1 VVVNPLVIGGLVA
14 AIAAIVGSTL
24 IDGNSLG
31 VLVGPSSF
39 VLVVLGSLGATL
51 MAHDVADFKR
61 LPGAAMRA
69 FRGVPPDSD
78 DTITTLVEMAD
89 VARRD
94 GLLALEKRLDE
105 VDDPF
110 VRTGLQLV
118 ADGIEADTIRE
129 MLEIDMAALD
139 ERHRG
144 MIGMFESL
152 GGYAPT
158 FGMMGTV
165 IGLINM
171 LGNLSDPSQL
181 GLGMSLA
188 LLTTLYGVLFAN
200 LLYLPIGARLKRLNS
215 LELAARDLAMDAML
229 AIQEGTSPRVLVD
242 RLEAYLPPER
252 RLGYNARVGRAELND
267 ASAAP
272 EAA

>member
-1 VVVNPLVIGGLVA
+1 MNPLVIGGLVA
-14 AIAAIVGSTL
+14 SVLAIVGSTL

-39 VLVVLGSLGATL
+39 VLVFFGSFGATM
-51 MAHDVADFKR
+51 MAHDLKDLKR
-61 LPGAAMRA
+61 LPATLTRA
-69 FRGVPPDSD
+69 FKGVPRDED
-78 DTITTLVEMAD
+78 DTITVLVDMAD

-94 GLLALEKRLDE
+94 GLLALEKRLE
-105 VDDPF
+105 EIDDPF
-110 VRTGLQLV
+110 LRSGLQLI
-118 ADGIEADTIRE
+118 ADGIESDTVRE
-129 MLEIDMAALD
+129 MLEIDIAALD
-139 ERHRG
+139 ERHRSMFG
-144 MIGMFESL
+144 LFESL

-200 LLYLPIGARLKRLNS
+200 LLYLPIAGRLKRLNS
-215 LELAARDLAMDAML
+215 MELASRDLAMDAML
-229 AIQEGTSPRVLVD
+229 SIQDGVSPRVLVD

-252 RLGYNARVGRAELND
+252 RVGYNARVGRADLTD
-267 ASAAP
+267 ASAPP

>member
-1 VVVNPLVIGGLVA
+1 MNPLVIGGLVA
-14 AIAAIVGSTL
+14 SVLAIVVSTL

-39 VLVVLGSLGATL
+39 VLVFFGSFGAML
-51 MAHDVADFKR
+51 VAHDVADLKR
-61 LPGAAMRA
+61 LPAALLRA
-69 FRGVPPDSD
+69 LKGSPEDSD
-78 DTITTLVEMAD
+78 ATITVMIDMAD

-94 GLLALEKRLDE
+94 GLLALEKRLED

-110 VRTGLQLV
+110 LRSGLQLI
-118 ADGIEADTIRE
+118 ADGIEADTIHE
-129 MLEIDMAALD
+129 MLNIDIAALD
-139 ERHRG
+139 ERHRS
-144 MIGMFESL
+144 MFGMFESL

-200 LLYLPIGARLKRLNS
+200 LLYLPVANRLKRLNA
-215 LELAARDLAMDAML
+215 LELSARDLALDAML
-229 AIQEGTSPRVLVD
+229 SIQEGISPRVLVD
-242 RLEAYLPPER
+242 RLEAYLPPDQR
-252 RLGYNARVGRAELND
+252 VGYNARVGRADLTE
-267 ASAAP
+267 ASTAP

>member
-1 VVVNPLVIGGLVA
+1 MNPLVIGGLLA
-14 AIAAIVGSTL
+14 AVAAIVGSTL

-39 VLVVLGSLGATL
+39 VLVVVGSFGATL
-51 MAHDVADFKR
+51 MASDVKDLKR
-61 LPGAAMRA
+61 LPGALMRA
-69 FRGVPPDSD
+69 IKGVPADSD
-78 DTITTLVEMAD
+78 DTITTLIDMAD

-94 GLLALEKRLDE
+94 GLLALEQRLE
-105 VDDPF
+105 EIDDHF
-110 VRTGLQLV
+110 LRTGMQLI

-129 MLEIDMAALD
+129 MLEIDIAALD
-139 ERHRG
+139 ERHRT
-144 MIGMFESL
+144 MFGMFESL
-152 GGYAPT
+152 GSYAPT

-200 LLYLPIGARLKRLNS
+200 LLYLPIGARLKRLNV
-215 LELAARDLAMDAML
+215 LELAARDLALDAML
-229 AIQEGTSPRVLVD
+229 AIQEGISPRVLVD
-242 RLEAYLPPER
+242 RLEAFLPPEQR
-252 RLGYNARVGRAELND
+252 VGYNARVGRADLSD
-267 ASAAP
+267 ASSAQQAA
-272 EAA
+272 

>member
-1 VVVNPLVIGGLVA
+1 MNPLVIGGI
-14 AIAAIVGSTL
+14 IASILAIVVSTL

-39 VLVVLGSLGATL
+39 VLVFFGSFGAML
-51 MAHDVADFKR
+51 VAHDVADLKR
-61 LPGAAMRA
+61 LPKALVRA
-69 FRGVPPDSD
+69 IKGTPDD
-78 DTITTLVEMAD
+78 IDETITVLVDMAD

-94 GLLALEKRLDE
+94 GLLSLEKRLE
-105 VDDPF
+105 GIHDPF
-110 VRTGLQLV
+110 LRSGLQLI
-118 ADGIEADTIRE
+118 ADGVEGETIRE
-129 MLEIDMAALD
+129 MLDIDIAALD
-139 ERHRG
+139 ERHRS
-144 MIGMFESL
+144 MFGMFESL

-200 LLYLPIGARLKRLNS
+200 LLYLPVANRLKRLNS
-215 LELAARDLAMDAML
+215 LELSARDLAMDAML
-229 AIQEGTSPRVLVD
+229 SIQEGISPRVLVD
-242 RLEAYLPPER
+242 RLEAFLPPEKR
-252 RLGYNARVGRAELND
+252 VGYNARVGRADLTD

>member
-1 VVVNPLVIGGLVA
+1 MNPLVLGGLFA

-39 VLVVLGSLGATL
+39 VLVVLGSFGATA
-51 MAHDVADFKR
+51 MAHDVKDLTR
-61 LPGAAMRA
+61 VPGALIRA
-69 FRGVPPDSD
+69 LKGVPEDPDE
-78 DTITTLVEMAD
+78 TITVLVEMAD

-94 GLLALEKRLDE
+94 GLLALEKRLEE

-110 VRTGLQLV
+110 LRSGLQLI

-129 MLEIDMAALD
+129 MLEIDIASLD
-139 ERHRG
+139 ERHRS
-144 MIGMFESL
+144 MFGFFEAL

-200 LLYLPIGARLKRLNS
+200 LLYLPIANRLRRLNS
-215 LELAARDLAMDAML
+215 LELASRDLALDAML
-229 AIQEGTSPRVLVD
+229 SIQEGMSPRVLVD
-242 RLEAYLPPER
+242 RLEAFLPPER
-252 RLGYNARVGRAELND
+252 RVGYNGRVGRPDLSD
-267 ASAAP
+267 ASTAT